1 MCDERS
7 STEDIQ
13 VLDVYR
19 ARSGVRD
26 RAERDCTLPYKPT
39 IGDALYS
46 AVLNPSNVMVSHP
59 QPLDRPPLAHRPAS
73 VTSRSTGTRR
83 HRTTRSHAGGSS
95 YRPQNEFPNFAQTG
109 DVDIIVNADGHERRY
124 MLHRL
129 ILAQNSGFFEAG
141 TSEDWSKAQSRG
153 QGTGVG
159 SGNTLGSIGEDEET
173 GREQGRPTFPA
184 AQGGRFIWRYE
195 LDWGNRDDEVPMLV
209 QKQTQPTMFGGD
221 QYQPPP
227 VPNKP
232 AAPSHGFLKSMSNFS
247 AMQSASHIVKPNPSN
262 HSNYTDS
269 DIIRDYDNLFR
280 IFYNYAPA
288 LDAVN
293 IAESYIQC
301 KSLLTL
307 ADMYDALEVVGP
319 RIDHHLLQFQGRL
332 WKQIAKYPPSY
343 LKLGYLARSKVIFAE
358 ALVHVVGQWPSGS
371 SQLKHTVPPDVLEV
385 IEDKVD
391 DLHDLKIRAE
401 AKLFRLTLTTSRG
414 ERITP
419 TNGYMDWLALS
430 LFRQWLAENTTPPP
444 PPVPKT
450 PESGRIHHV
459 QHPPVSSGTLF
470 RLLGTGGS
478 SYLARDELKRFL
490 KLRPEDSS
498 RDTLKKFERRMDEI
512 KSLAREY
519 VRPLNK
525 SYLELDLGR
534 DGGGLGYLTC
544 TKIDDGDY
552 PWD

>member
-1 MCDERS
+1 
-7 STEDIQ
+7 
-13 VLDVYR
+13 
-19 ARSGVRD
+19 
-26 RAERDCTLPYKPT
+26 
-39 IGDALYS
+39 
-46 AVLNPSNVMVSHP
+46 MVSHP
-59 QPLDRPPLAHRPAS
+59 QPSDQPSLAHRPAS

-83 HRTTRSHAGGSS
+83 HRTPRSHTGGSS

-109 DVDIIVNADGHERRY
+109 DVDIVINADGQERRY

-129 ILAQNSGFFEAG
+129 ILTQNSGFFEAG

-153 QGTGVG
+153 QNSGVG
-159 SGNTLGSIGEDEET
+159 PGNTLGSIGEDEET
-173 GREQGRPTFPA
+173 GREQARSTYPG

-195 LDWGNRDDEVPMLV
+195 LDWGNKEDEVPMLV

-221 QYQPPP
+221 QYRPPP

-247 AMQSASHIVKPNPSN
+247 AMQSASHIAKSN
-262 HSNYTDS
+262 SAHNTDS

-280 IFYNYAPA
+280 IFYNYAPS
-288 LDAVN
+288 LDTVN

-371 SQLKHTVPPDVLEV
+371 SQLRHTVPPDVLEV

-391 DLHDLKIRAE
+391 DLHDLKMRAE
-401 AKLFRLTLTTSRG
+401 AKLFRLTLTTARG

-450 PESGRIHHV
+450 PDSGRNRHA
-459 QHPPVSSGTLF
+459 QHLPVSSGTLF
-470 RLLGTGGS
+470 RMLGTGGS
-478 SYLARDELKRFL
+478 SYLARDELKRFV

-498 RDTLKKFERRMDEI
+498 RDTLKKFEKKMDEI
-512 KSLAREY
+512 KALAREI

-525 SYLELDLGR
+525 SYLELDLVR

-544 TKIDDGDY
+544 TKIDEGDY